1 MVVSF
6 GFFMKS
12 LIYLIFVK
20 FLSKE
25 VVYKFI
31 VDYLNIVL
39 IYFNINIKFLD
50 ILLNKFNISF
60 FSFFLYFNYYFN
72 FYIKFRNYGLVTFLV
87 FLLFIF
93 V

>member
-1 MVVSF
+1 
-6 GFFMKS
+6 MKS

-20 FLSKE
+20 LLSKE

-31 VDYLNIVL
+31 VDYLNIIL
-39 IYFNINIKFLD
+39 IYFNINVKFLD
-50 ILLNKFNISF
+50 MLLNKLNISF
-60 FSFFLYFNYYFN
+60 FSLFLYFNYYFN

-93 V
+93 I